1 MYLLVDIIAIVFVLG
16 ISIYG
21 LIAGF
26 SRSTIGFLLVLIC
39 VAGAGALA
47 FLTATLF
54 VKIGWVTELQNAL
67 ITMLGNSKISGAQE
81 IIEEACYWIAFG
93 IFTLIFFTLEYILL
107 NFLRRLLAKLIDKFN
122 NLLVF
127 GFIDKVL
134 GFIINLALSLGLVL
148 VLLAVTYALSAN
160 GKFSYGDEIVRA
172 SEVLKL
178 VYKVNP
184 LNEFILPLLKF

>member
-1 MYLLVDIIAIVFVLG
+1 M
-16 ISIYG
+16 
-21 LIAGF
+21 AGG
-26 SRSTIGFLLVLIC
+26 R
-39 VAGAGALA
+39 
-47 FLTATLF
+47 LTATLF